1 MGLFNR
7 NNKESNAVQINEVS
21 QSVRFNYTPWLF
33 PHKKDSSVL
42 GTVYL
47 QSILN
52 QLWRGINNITFTTTK
67 KESLTVESIITFTD
81 ANATLLVSQYLRLG
95 YMCVF
100 YNDKKEYRLP
110 QDSEIKTDQ
119 HGRVINKHAVV
130 VYSPQYQNEKTSMM
144 KISLPLVMHLNKL
157 AGTES
162 YLMETLGCFGVLT
175 GQDIPINPAGKE
187 QLLKQMQEQYGVAD
201 GKYKFMLAN
210 HDMKYINLQPDI
222 KGLGIDD
229 KLETNYKLLSNLFG
243 VPLPL
248 LFDTSATYNNVR
260 EARTYFYDNTI
271 REYAET
277 ILKVAQALLT
287 ASNDYIPKEVLSYK
301 FENVP
306 ELEKTLS
313 SACEERSALLDYL
326 LKLKAA
332 GQDVDKQ
339 IAELVKDSESL
350 FKSK

>member
-7 NNKESNAVQINEVS
+7 NKESNAVQINEVNES
-21 QSVRFNYTPWLF
+21 ISWTYTPWLF
-33 PHKKDSSVL
+33 PHKKDKSIL

-67 KESLTVESIITFTD
+67 KDSLTAESIISFTD
-81 ANATLLVSQYLRLG
+81 ANATLLVSQYMRLG
-95 YMCVF
+95 FMCVF
-100 YNDKKEYRLP
+100 YNDNHEYRIP
-110 QDSEIKTDQ
+110 PDTDLKYDQ
-119 HGRVINKHAVV
+119 YRRVINKHAVV
-130 VYSPQYQNEKTSMM
+130 VYSPQYQNERTSLM
-144 KISLPLVMHLNKL
+144 KISLPLVMHINNL
-157 AGTES
+157 AGTDS
-162 YLMETLGCFGVLT
+162 YLMETLGCFGLLT

-187 QLLKQMQEQYGVAD
+187 QLLKQMQEQYGIAD

-210 HDMKYINLQPDI
+210 HEMHYINLQPDI

-229 KLETNYKLLSNLFG
+229 KLDTNYKLLSNLFG

-248 LFDTSATYNNVR
+248 LFDTSATYNNVK

-277 ILKVAQALLT
+277 ILKVAQAILT
-287 ASNDYIPKEVLSYK
+287 ASNDFLPKEILSYK

-313 SACEERSALLDYL
+313 AACEERSALLDYL

-339 IAELVKDSESL
+339 IDELVKDSDGL